1 LFTPGLIVTQ
11 GRHEQTRVS
20 PWAGSRGAVL
30 RGSRCQGE
38 HRLQPAPQ
46 ASPARRALTA
56 AGSAGVAGSTSA
68 DRSRLRRR
76 RRLDERW

>member
-46 ASPARRALTA
+46 ASPARRAL
-56 AGSAGVAGSTSA
+56 
-68 DRSRLRRR
+68 
-76 RRLDERW
+76 